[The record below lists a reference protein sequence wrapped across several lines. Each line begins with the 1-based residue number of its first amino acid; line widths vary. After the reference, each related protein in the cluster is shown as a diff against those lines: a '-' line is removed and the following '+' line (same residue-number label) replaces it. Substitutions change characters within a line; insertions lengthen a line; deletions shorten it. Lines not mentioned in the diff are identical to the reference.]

1 MIGRSDGARFLLA
14 ALLTASLALA
24 ACQAA
29 PEGPSDEVLLQDPN
43 YIIGAGL
50 YKRHCS
56 GCHGEGGE
64 GRTSLGPQINTADW
78 QAANT
83 DDQIRS
89 VIVEGRRVAGT
100 SMESFREVLTDDE
113 IAAVITYIRSM
124 TP

>member
-1 MIGRSDGARFLLA
+1 MIGRSAGVYLLLA
-14 ALLTASLALA
+14 ALLTSSLALA

-64 GRTSLGPQINTADW
+64 GRTSLGPQINTAEW

-83 DDQIRS
+83 DDSIRT
-89 VIVEGRRVAGT
+89 VILEGRKVAGT

-113 IAAVITYIRSM
+113 IVAVITYIRSLA
-124 TP
+124 P

>member
-1 MIGRSDGARFLLA
+1 MIGRSAGVHFLLA

-29 PEGPSDEVLLQDPN
+29 PEGPSEEVLLQDPN

-83 DDQIRS
+83 DDDIRT
-89 VIVEGRRVAGT
+89 VILEGRRVAGT
-100 SMESFREVLTDDE
+100 SMESFRELLTDDE
-113 IAAVITYIRSM
+113 ILAVITYIRSL

>member
-1 MIGRSDGARFLLA
+1 MIGRSAGVHLLLA

-24 ACQAA
+24 ACQAE

-64 GRTSLGPQINTADW
+64 GRTSLGPQINTVDW
-78 QAANT
+78 QAAIT
-83 DDQIRS
+83 DDEIRT
-89 VIVEGRRVAGT
+89 VILEGRRVAGT
-100 SMESFREVLTDDE
+100 SMESFREALTDDE
-113 IAAVITYIRSM
+113 IVAVITYIRSL